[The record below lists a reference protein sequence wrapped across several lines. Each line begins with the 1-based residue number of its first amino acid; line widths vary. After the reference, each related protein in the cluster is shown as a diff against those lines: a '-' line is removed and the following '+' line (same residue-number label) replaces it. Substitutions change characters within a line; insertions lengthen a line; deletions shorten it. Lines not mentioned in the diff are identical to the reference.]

1 MKFHRIIIGIKL
13 NTKMF
18 RLSSLS
24 GQLIDDMLNLRN
36 TEKEISDD
44 YFTKV
49 SISPNP
55 EDIHV
60 SLTNE
65 DNSHELLFRSSEV
78 ILRISAITSDTTV
91 STERAYKEF
100 ELFWKKA
107 DKLLHF
113 PAVRRVG
120 FVAELRAKEKTKNS
134 SSNDLMKALLKNG
147 PNNHS
152 GRFHL
157 QYEDQSLKANGEIQ
171 NPSTDDYWNTIYT
184 YYSSDRD
191 ETPENNTINANIDI
205 QKFYAP
211 AKSGALAE
219 LRKVKE
225 RFTRDKTKFKKSL
238 SDMGF
243 E

>member
-1 MKFHRIIIGIKL
+1 MKFHRIIIAIQL

-36 TEKEISDD
+36 TEKDISDD

-49 SISPNP
+49 STSPNL
-55 EDIHV
+55 DDMQV

-65 DNSHELLFRSSEV
+65 DNSHELIFQSSQV
-78 ILRISAITSDTTV
+78 ILRTTALNDGTLV

-107 DKLLHF
+107 DKLMHF
-113 PAVRRVG
+113 PAVRRIG
-120 FVAELRAKEKTKNS
+120 FVAEFRAEEKTKNS
-134 SSNDLMKALLKNG
+134 SSNDLMKALLKSDK
-147 PNNHS
+147 NNHS

-157 QYEDQSLKANGEIQ
+157 QYEDHSLKDNGEIP
-171 NPSTDDYWNTIYT
+171 NASIDDYWNTIYT
-184 YYSSDRD
+184 YYASERD
-191 ETPENNTINANIDI
+191 ETPEKDKINANIDI
-205 QKFYAP
+205 QKYYAP

-225 RFTRDKTKFKKSL
+225 RFTKEKTKFKKSL
-238 SDMGF
+238 LDMGF